1 MRHSNQLDLVF
12 FERPKFYD
20 LIQQVQQQV
29 AFRPVQMVSTAFG
42 LIRGILTFLSLLAL
56 LVNLEWFIA
65 AAALLSPIPA
75 FISSARYGW
84 QGYQMMRWQSP
95 LRRMMSYL
103 TNLLTSDTYHKE
115 VKLFT
120 VGNFFIERFS
130 NLFQRYYAENRSLVI
145 RRYLAG
151 AGWSM

>member
-1 MRHSNQLDLVF
+1 M
-12 FERPKFYD
+12 
-20 LIQQVQQQV
+20 VQ
-29 AFRPVQMVSTAFG
+29 TAFG
-42 LIRGILTFLSLLAL
+42 LIRQILTFVSLLAL

-65 AAALLSPIPA
+65 AAALISPIPA

-103 TNLLTSDTYHKE
+103 TNLMTTDMYNKE

-120 VGNFFIERFS
+120 RRRLLHRPLLQALS
-130 NLFQRYYAENRSLVI
+130 SATTPRSGRWSFGATWRA
-145 RRYLAG
+145 RRG
-151 AGWSM
+151 RC